1 MNIKNDLKYFSKK
14 IKYLIGIDEVGRG
27 SLAGPVIVAAIL
39 FNKKKLKELNR
50 RFKNLKIELR
60 DSKKLNCLQRQK
72 IYDIIKKSSV
82 IFSVSSSSHKFI
94 NKRNINNA
102 IFSAAKR
109 ALKKIIEKNQAKNYK
124 VIIDGNLK
132 IPNLEIC
139 QETVIK
145 GDEKLF
151 SIACA
156 SIVAKVIRDRI
167 MIRLSNKY
175 PEYYFFKNKG
185 YGTKDHIEI
194 LKNKGYC
201 EIHRQNFLKKII

>member
-14 IKYLIGIDEVGRG
+14 IKYLIGVDEVGRG
-27 SLAGPVIVAAIL
+27 SLAGPVTVAAIL
-39 FNKKKLKELNR
+39 FNKKKLKELNG

-139 QETVIK
+139 QEAVIK